1 MINACSC
8 NPGCSPSSMSMLHI
22 FGIHL
27 VICGQCLAA
36 RLLVV
41 SCETDFLFILVNGKE
56 KKIEN
61 W

>member
-1 MINACSC
+1 
-8 NPGCSPSSMSMLHI
+8 MLHI

-41 SCETDFLFILVNGKE
+41 SCEADFLFILVNGKE
-56 KKIEN
+56 KKN
-61 W
+61 RKLVRLDDFLVLLA